1 MQIKLTKT
9 ELRIQ
14 QIRLQQLQKYL
25 PTLQLK
31 KMLLQLEVNQAAQE
45 IEQFELEFQAAHK
58 KVSAYALLFSDRNA
72 FELFPAVKI
81 VEVQKKFENIAGVDV
96 PLLEKVVFQEASYM
110 LFDSPVWLDSA
121 INGLRELITLREK
134 IRVAEEKKAALE
146 KELREVSIRVNLF
159 EKVLIPRAQGSIRK
173 IKIFLG
179 DQQLAAVCQA
189 KVAKQKILEREALL

>member
-1 MQIKLTKT
+1 MTVKLTKT
-9 ELRIQ
+9 ELRDQ
-14 QIRLQQLQKYL
+14 QVRLQQLQKYL

-45 IEQFELEFQAAHK
+45 IEELRKRFDEAHK
-58 KVSAYALLFSDRNA
+58 KVSAYARLFTDPSA

-81 VEVQKKFENIAGVDV
+81 LNVQKKYENIAGIDV
-96 PLLEKVVFQEASYM
+96 PILEKVVFQEASYM

-121 INGLRELITLREK
+121 ISDLRALLTLREEM
-134 IRVAEEKKAALE
+134 RVAEEKKIALE

-159 EKVLIPRAQGSIRK
+159 EKVLIPRALGTIRK

-189 KVAKQKILEREALL
+189 KVAKQKLVAAS